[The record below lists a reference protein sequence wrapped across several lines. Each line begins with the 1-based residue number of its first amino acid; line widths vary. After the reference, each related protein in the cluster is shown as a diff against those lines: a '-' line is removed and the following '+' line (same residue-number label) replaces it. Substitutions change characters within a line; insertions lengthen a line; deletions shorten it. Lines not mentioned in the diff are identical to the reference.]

1 MSNRCCTTLYRSLKE
16 AAALVVKFSAS
27 GLTRRQ
33 FCDRNDV
40 SLNTLNRYMRRY
52 GNAKSDNAGQLIRID
67 VTEAAGFR
75 AEVAVALQHGRKV
88 EVAKGFD
95 AATLE
100 QVVRVLERF

>member
-1 MSNRCCTTLYRSLKE
+1 ML
-16 AAALVVKFSAS
+16 KFSTS

-40 SLNTLNRYMRRY
+40 SVNTLNRYIRRY
-52 GNAKSDNAGQLIRID
+52 ANSKSENVGQLIRID
-67 VTEAAGFR
+67 VKEGTGFR
-75 AEVAVALQHGRKV
+75 VEVAVALQHGRKV

-100 QVVRVLERF
+100 QVVKVLERF